1 MRKFGKQLL
10 AGPYLVW
17 IIGFIILPVF
27 AVLYYAL
34 TNSAGSFTMENIAAI
49 AEPVHLKALFL
60 ALKLAVIC
68 TLICLLL
75 SYPLAMILNNMKI
88 KEHSFVVF
96 LFVLPM
102 WMNFM
107 LRILAWQMLLS
118 NNGIINSLLKTLG
131 FSGINLM
138 NTPTAVVF
146 GMVYDYLPFMILP
159 IYNALVRIRKDLI
172 EAARDLGAGN
182 LLVFFKIILPL
193 SLSGVFSGIIMV
205 FVPALTSF
213 VISDLLGGGK
223 VLLIG
228 NVIEQSFMQGMDW
241 HLGSGLSIVLM
252 IFVIASMAFM
262 NRRKL
267 RRKCRMVKKGIERLY
282 LIIIFLFLYLP
293 IVVLIVLSFN
303 DSKSRVQWG
312 GFTLRWYQEVFKS
325 RTIMNAFYTTITITL
340 VASIVATLL
349 GTLAAIGIHSMKRRQ
364 KALMLGATNIPLLNA
379 DIVTG
384 ISLMLLLIKFTRLGM
399 NTVLIAHITFNIPYV
414 ILNVLPKL
422 NSLSPNTYEAALD
435 LGASRPYAFW
445 KIIWP
450 DIKGGVFSGFL
461 MSVTM
466 SLDDF
471 SITYFTK
478 GPGVNTLST
487 MIYTELKKG
496 IKPEMYALSTILFL
510 IALLLLLLMNYR
522 SSKKSTALTT

>member
-138 NTPTAVVF
+138 NPPTAVVF

-159 IYNALVRIRKDLI
+159 IYNVLAKIDDNTI
-172 EAARDLGAGN
+172 NAAKDLGAN
-182 LLVFFKIILPL
+182 TLQTLFYIWLPL
-193 SLSGVFSGIIMV
+193 SLPGIISGITMV
-205 FVPALTSF
+205 FIPALTTF
-213 VISDLLGGGK
+213 VISDLLGGSK
-223 VLLIG
+223 ILLIG
-228 NVIEQSFMQGMDW
+228 NVIEQEFKQTNNW
-241 HLGSGLSIVLM
+241 NAGSALSTVLM
-252 IFVIASMAFM
+252 IFIILSM
-262 NRRKL
+262 
-267 RRKCRMVKKGIERLY
+267 V
-282 LIIIFLFLYLP
+282 
-293 IVVLIVLSFN
+293 
-303 DSKSRVQWG
+303 
-312 GFTLRWYQEVFKS
+312 
-325 RTIMNAFYTTITITL
+325 
-340 VASIVATLL
+340 
-349 GTLAAIGIHSMKRRQ
+349 
-364 KALMLGATNIPLLNA
+364 
-379 DIVTG
+379 
-384 ISLMLLLIKFTRLGM
+384 
-399 NTVLIAHITFNIPYV
+399 
-414 ILNVLPKL
+414 
-422 NSLSPNTYEAALD
+422 
-435 LGASRPYAFW
+435 
-445 KIIWP
+445 
-450 DIKGGVFSGFL
+450 
-461 MSVTM
+461 
-466 SLDDF
+466 
-471 SITYFTK
+471 
-478 GPGVNTLST
+478 
-487 MIYTELKKG
+487 
-496 IKPEMYALSTILFL
+496 
-510 IALLLLLLMNYR
+510 LMNKYD
-522 SSKKSTALTT
+522 KDGEGTAF